1 MEKIFKFD
9 ETVIRVGIE
18 AVDCYDALDQL
29 ANTLCNAGYVKKSY
43 VDAII
48 TREKIFP
55 TGLPTGKY
63 GVAIPHADICHV
75 NSSMIAVG
83 ILKDPVEF
91 KNMGDIEDTVSTKII
106 FMLAMNNSE
115 NQVKLLSAFMG
126 NLQDQELLKNLA
138 EAKNVHS
145 VIKLIDGKIKF

>member
-9 ETVIRVGIE
+9 ENVIRVGIE

-29 ANTLCNAGYVKKSY
+29 ANTLYDTGYVKKSY
-43 VDAII
+43 MEAII
-48 TREKIFP
+48 AREKIFP

-63 GVAIPHADICHV
+63 GVAIPHSDICHV
-75 NSSMIAVG
+75 NSSMIAIG
-83 ILKDPVEF
+83 MLKDPVDF
-91 KNMGDIEDTVSTKII
+91 KNMGDIEDKVAVKII
-106 FMLAMNNSE
+106 FMLAMNNCE
-115 NQVKLLSAFMG
+115 NQVKLLSTFMG

-138 EAKNVHS
+138 EAKDTHS